1 MAEHFQPYDIAAL
14 PVSAS
19 PEAADAAVYATE
31 TAALLFAL
39 LLDIVRERQPE
50 LEPVLRGEDVDLPES
65 LIARAL
71 QLLGIWL
78 HLLSIVEQNAAM
90 RRRRQTA
97 IDRGAEAL
105 QGTFA
110 YVIRSAAEAKVPA
123 DTLRD
128 LLRRLRIRPV
138 LTAHPTEAKRVTVL
152 EKHRRIYRLL
162 VDLESA
168 RWTPG
173 ERQVLV
179 DTLRN
184 QIELLRMTDELRL
197 KQPTVEQEVRRGLYF
212 FEETLF
218 DAVPALHDK
227 LAQALAQYY
236 PGKQFDIPAFFQF
249 GSWIGG
255 DRDGN
260 PLVTNEVTRRAVNE
274 NRLSALRRYRLR
286 LSDLARTLSAS
297 ERNTRVSVGF
307 RQVLVL
313 ALEASGEG
321 AAIAAKNPGEIFRQY
336 TACMVRRLDHA
347 LDYAIDGSRSAV
359 RDGYA
364 GAYDTADELIT
375 DLKVLEQGVGESLG
389 PRIVETYV
397 RSVRTEVE
405 IFRFTTVR
413 MDVREDSSRLNQALV
428 ELWRIRNGGT
438 TPPSHE
444 SPEWK
449 AWLEAELARHRY
461 DELLLDR
468 LPPLAAETIGAFRLV
483 AELRDRVD
491 REAFGSVIV
500 SRSHSLTDILGAYL
514 LAKEGGLYADRA
526 GVDRC
531 LLPIIPL
538 FETIEDLRRAPQ
550 IMKELL
556 AVPVVR
562 RSTWAQGGLQE
573 VMIGYSDT
581 NRDGGFFSANWE
593 LYKAQIKLTRL
604 GHEASV
610 PITFFHGRG
619 GSVSR
624 GGAPTGRAIAAQP
637 AGSIEGRLRVTEQGE
652 VVSFKYANRGT
663 AAYQIELLAASVVE
677 HSLKSEREM
686 ALQPQPEFDEAMEAL
701 SGASMAAYRRLV
713 DQPSL
718 LPYHRLASPLDEMG
732 YLNLGSRPARR
743 FSAERLC
750 DMRAIP
756 WVFAWSQNRHFVPG
770 WYGVGSGLEVFRQ
783 VRGDRGEAL
792 IRRMF
797 ADCRVFRLILDEV
810 EKTLVQV
817 DLEIARE
824 FADLVPDASVREPI
838 FEMIEEEYHRTA
850 RMVLWVS
857 GGQVLAERF
866 PRYLRRVARRM
877 TTIRQ
882 ANRYQTRLLHRYRSA
897 QRAEERDEALKQVL
911 HAISCVATGL
921 GATG

>member
-1 MAEHFQPYDIAAL
+1 MEAIA
-14 PVSAS
+14 
-19 PEAADAAVYATE
+19 
-31 TAALLFAL
+31 TA
-39 LLDIVRERQPE
+39 
-50 LEPVLRGEDVDLPES
+50 
-65 LIARAL
+65 
-71 QLLGIWL
+71 
-78 HLLSIVEQNAAM
+78 
-90 RRRRQTA
+90 
-97 IDRGAEAL
+97 
-105 QGTFA
+105 
-110 YVIRSAAEAKVPA
+110 
-123 DTLRD
+123 
-128 LLRRLRIRPV
+128 
-138 LTAHPTEAKRVTVL
+138 
-152 EKHRRIYRLL
+152 
-162 VDLESA
+162 
-168 RWTPG
+168 
-173 ERQVLV
+173 
-179 DTLRN
+179 
-184 QIELLRMTDELRL
+184 
-197 KQPTVEQEVRRGLYF
+197 
-212 FEETLF
+212 
-218 DAVPALHDK
+218 
-227 LAQALAQYY
+227 
-236 PGKQFDIPAFFQF
+236 
-249 GSWIGG
+249 
-255 DRDGN
+255 N
-260 PLVTNEVTRRAVNE
+260 PLVTNEVTRRAVHE
-274 NRLSALRRYRLR
+274 NRLASLRRYRFR
-286 LSDLARTLSAS
+286 LSDVARTLSPS
-297 ERNTRVSVGF
+297 ERNTRVSAEF
-307 RQVLVL
+307 RQALVL

-321 AAIAAKNPGEIFRQY
+321 RAIAAKNPGEIFRQY
-336 TACMVRRLDHA
+336 IACMVRRLDHA
-347 LDYAIDGSRSAV
+347 ADGSDSAV

-364 GAYDTADELIT
+364 GAYGTADELIA

-389 PRIVETYV
+389 PRIVETYL
-397 RSVRTEVE
+397 RSVRREVE

-438 TPPSHE
+438 TPPPHE

-449 AWLEAELARHRY
+449 AWLEAELARRRY

-468 LPPLAAETIGAFRLV
+468 LPPLASETIGAFRLV
-483 AELRDRVD
+483 AELRDGVD

-550 IMKELL
+550 VMKELL

-562 RSTWAQGGLQE
+562 RSTWAQGGFQE
-573 VMIGYSDT
+573 VMLGYSDT

-610 PITFFHGRG
+610 PIAFFHGRG

-663 AAYQIELLAASVVE
+663 AAYQIELFAASVVE
-677 HSLKSEREM
+677 HSLKSEREV

-713 DQPSL
+713 DHPSL
-718 LPYHRLASPLDEMG
+718 LLYHRLASPLEEMG
-732 YLNLGSRPARR
+732 HLNLGSRPAKR
-743 FSAERLC
+743 FNAERLG

-770 WYGVGSGLEVFRQ
+770 WYGVGSGLEVFLQ
-783 VRGDRGEAL
+783 VRGERGEAL

-797 ADCRVFRLILDEV
+797 ADCRIFRLILDEV

-824 FADLVPDASVREPI
+824 FADLVPDASVRESI
-838 FEMIEEEYHRTA
+838 FEKIEEEYHRTV

-857 GGQVLAERF
+857 GGQVLARRF

-882 ANRYQTRLLHRYRSA
+882 ANRYQTRLLRRHRSA
-897 QRAEERDEALKQVL
+897 QRAEERDEALQQLL